1 MKKYSNLLLATAIF
15 YFTTFSYLVVAQ
27 KSQSNAGP
35 KLYSAKEIEAEVKM
49 NDENRAVITWVM
61 PEEGKSAR
69 FIVQRSRDNET
80 FFDIR
85 EVEVG
90 ENPTQERLQFTFTDY
105 KMLKATEYYRIME
118 YERNGNS
125 RTYASI
131 VAKPNLN
138 SLVWYIRNT
147 ENGTVRVT
155 VDNSKNLTALLGT
168 ESGLGVP
175 CEFEMENDKVVLLR
189 PLYPLTGGN
198 YLIKLRSVSGETQMK
213 LTVKGQEEL

>member
-1 MKKYSNLLLATAIF
+1 MRKYSKLLLATVIL
-15 YFTTFSYLVVAQ
+15 YLTTFSYLVLAQ
-27 KSQSNAGP
+27 KNSSATP
-35 KLYSAKEIEAEVKM
+35 KPISAKEIEAEIKM

-105 KMLKATEYYRIME
+105 KMLKTTEYYRIME
-118 YERNGNS
+118 YEKNGNS

-131 VAKPNLN
+131 IAKPNLN

-147 ENGTVRVT
+147 ENGTVRVS

-189 PLYPLTGGN
+189 PLYPLMGGN
-198 YLIKLRSVSGETQMK
+198 YLVKLRSVTGETQMK